1 MVVLH
6 RETHGQQRWDAKADR
21 FGFARGSVTA
31 AISLS
36 ELAAACTVFP
46 CVMARSAEGGW
57 SLLAIT
63 GLQPGHN
70 LFVNE
75 EGAWEADY
83 LPATLASW
91 PFRLVREGG
100 DAGRFLVAVHSP
112 SLNTTEGDALFD
124 DAGVE
129 MPWLSE
135 RLRALVATDAALA
148 DTSRLIE
155 ALDQAGLLHAR
166 TLQAVLADGR
176 DIELNGFVTVDETLL
191 AELPADQL
199 HALHT
204 SGALSLAYLH
214 LLSMRRFRAL
224 VARASQRQTEAA
236 ELAA

>member
-1 MVVLH
+1 
-6 RETHGQQRWDAKADR
+6 
-21 FGFARGSVTA
+21 
-31 AISLS
+31 
-36 ELAAACTVFP
+36 
-46 CVMARSAEGGW
+46 MARSGDAGW

-70 LFVNE
+70 LYVNDQ
-75 EGAWEADY
+75 GDWEADY
-83 LPATLASW
+83 LPATLGSW
-91 PFRLVREGG
+91 PFRLVREGV
-100 DAGRFLVAVHSP
+100 DAGRFLVAVHAP

-124 DAGVE
+124 EDGAE

-135 RLRALVATDAALA
+135 RLRALVATDASLA
-148 DTSRLIE
+148 DTSRQIE

-176 DIELNGFVTVDETLL
+176 DIELNGFMTVDEDRLG
-191 AELPADQL
+191 ELPADTL

-224 VARASQRQTEAA
+224 VMRASQRLGAVA
-236 ELAA
+236 ETA